1 MIMEKT
7 IVISA
12 KDITK
17 VYRRGSEEVRAV
29 DGVSFDAYAGEMVA
43 ITGPSGSGK
52 TTLLNIIGCLDNPS
66 SGTLHIGDKSI
77 FGGRKELSER
87 ELTRI
92 RREMF
97 GYVFQKFYLIP
108 TLTVEENIMLPGAF
122 YKAPGAKEV
131 YSVMKLLG
139 IERRLRHLPG
149 ELSGGE
155 MQRVAIARALIN
167 DPKVL
172 LADEFSA
179 SDGDLVTYRFKTY
192 KMGPVIGKRT
202 WGGVVGI
209 RGTLPLLDG
218 GVLNRPEFSRY
229 DIAGKAWAIEGIGVE
244 PDIVVDNDPARE
256 YAGED
261 QQLDKAIQVILD
273 LMKKNPAKLP
283 PPPPLPVKR

>member
-1 MIMEKT
+1 MIMEKA

-29 DGVSFDAYAGEMVA
+29 DGVSFDACAGEMVA

-52 TTLLNIIGCLDNPS
+52 TTLLNILGCLDNPS
-66 SGTLHIGDKSI
+66 SGTLHIGDKWI

-122 YKAPGAKEV
+122 YTAPGAKPA
-131 YSVMKLLG
+131 YSLMKLLG

-172 LADEFSA
+172 LADEPTGNLDSRRA
-179 SDGDLVTYRFKTY
+179 DE
-192 KMGPVIGKRT
+192 
-202 WGGVVGI
+202 I
-209 RGTLPLLDG
+209 RGILRDLTRQGITVVMVTHNLELAHSADRRLEIRDG
-218 GVLNRPEFSRY
+218 RVH
-229 DIAGKAWAIEGIGVE
+229 AA
-244 PDIVVDNDPARE
+244 
-256 YAGED
+256 
-261 QQLDKAIQVILD
+261 
-273 LMKKNPAKLP
+273 
-283 PPPPLPVKR
+283 

>member
-1 MIMEKT
+1 MEKN

-17 VYRRGSEEVRAV
+17 IFRRGSEEVRAV

-52 TTLLNIIGCLDNPS
+52 TTLLNIIGCLDNPT
-66 SGTLHIGDKSI
+66 SGALHVGDKSI
-77 FGGRKELSER
+77 FGGRRELSER

-122 YKAPGAKEV
+122 YKAPGAKAV
-131 YSVMKLLG
+131 YEVMKMLC

-155 MQRVAIARALIN
+155 MQRVAVARALIN
-167 DPKVL
+167 GPKVI
-172 LADEFSA
+172 LADEPTGNLDS
-179 SDGDLVTYRFKTY
+179 R
-192 KMGPVIGKRT
+192 RT
-202 WGGVVGI
+202 DEI
-209 RGTLPLLDG
+209 RGILRDLTRQGITVVMVTHNLELAHSADRRLEIRDG
-218 GVLNRPEFSRY
+218 KVH
-229 DIAGKAWAIEGIGVE
+229 AA
-244 PDIVVDNDPARE
+244 
-256 YAGED
+256 
-261 QQLDKAIQVILD
+261 
-273 LMKKNPAKLP
+273 
-283 PPPPLPVKR
+283 